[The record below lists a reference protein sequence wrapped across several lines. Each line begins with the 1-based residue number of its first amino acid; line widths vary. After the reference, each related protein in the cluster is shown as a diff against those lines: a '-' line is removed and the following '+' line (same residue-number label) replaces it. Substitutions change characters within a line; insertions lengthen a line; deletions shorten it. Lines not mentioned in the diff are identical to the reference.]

1 MGRFI
6 LGLGLFLCTNPAKPS
21 ETRRNPTKTDN
32 NEHAGRAWRAG
43 KTEIG
48 PYLCGAAAASPDSGT
63 YPPTVGVDLPDG
75 GMGLGRRAACR
86 CVLEPGTEISERE
99 TER

>member
-1 MGRFI
+1 MLGDFGSRFVYKPDE
-6 LGLGLFLCTNPAKPS
+6 TRQYPAKPA
-21 ETRRNPTKTDN
+21 N
-32 NEHAGRAWRAG
+32 NEHAGQVWPAG

-48 PYLCGAAAASPDSGT
+48 PYLCGAGAASPDIGT

-75 GMGLGRRAACR
+75 GMGLGRRGACR
-86 CVLEPGTEISERE
+86 CVLELGTEFRQRE